1 MAFSL
6 SCAATSSSASSLSAW
21 WIPQYLKHRNED
33 SFVEFKNC
41 NPRQPKKKNVVLVGV
56 SIFSIKSESK
66 DYSSSSSSS
75 EEESRR
81 KSRRL
86 EIGSPIIVTE
96 APKMIKTATAV
107 PCLRL
112 NSGLVNPGDVGRK
125 DYTALGPGR
134 EGNELGWPHFAL
146 PTLGKIQ
153 LAFQTSTFCN

>member
-112 NSGLVNPGDVGRK
+112 NSGLVNPGDVGRMAK
-125 DYTALGPGR
+125 
-134 EGNELGWPHFAL
+134 L
-146 PTLGKIQ
+146 PDSIVGCFGKGKKKKKKK
-153 LAFQTSTFCN
+153 LVFSFFLFLFFSF

>member
-112 NSGLVNPGDVGRK
+112 NSGLVNPGDVGRM
-125 DYTALGPGR
+125 
-134 EGNELGWPHFAL
+134 
-146 PTLGKIQ
+146 
-153 LAFQTSTFCN
+153 

>member
-21 WIPQYLKHRNED
+21 WIPQYLKHCNED

-41 NPRQPKKKNVVLVGV
+41 NPRQPKKKNVVLVGE

-112 NSGLVNPGDVGRK
+112 NSGLVNPGDVGRIVSRKPK
-125 DYTALGPGR
+125 DVWAVRLTIGTYLID
-134 EGNELGWPHFAL
+134 
-146 PTLGKIQ
+146 GKYFKP
-153 LAFQTSTFCN
+153 LDLED